1 MQCSVASNLA
11 LYCLSMSWKKGKSYM
26 GYVTTIIM
34 SLDIHIVLS
43 VDLRIYCFWCGSCQC
58 LL

>member
-1 MQCSVASNLA
+1 MQCSVASDLA

-34 SLDIHIVLS
+34 SLFICRCADILFLVWTMS
-43 VDLRIYCFWCGSCQC
+43 VFALMRA
-58 LL
+58 